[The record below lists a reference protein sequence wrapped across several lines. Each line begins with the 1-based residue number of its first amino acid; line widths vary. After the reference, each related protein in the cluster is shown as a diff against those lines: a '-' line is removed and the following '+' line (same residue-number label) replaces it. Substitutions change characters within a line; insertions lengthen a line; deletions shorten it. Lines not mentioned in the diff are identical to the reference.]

1 MREYIQA
8 RVRREENVF
17 LAECS
22 DLPVSVRGASVDE
35 AVGRLQAEIRACLET
50 NDPAWPGEGSE
61 PQVLVTLLM
70 APDALWR

>member
-1 MREYIQA
+1 MRACIQA

-17 LAECS
+17 LAECF

-35 AVGRLQAEIRACLET
+35 AVGRLQAEIRTCVET
-50 NDPAWPGEGSE
+50 NDPAWLGLDSE